1 MATALD
7 LLMSTKED
15 VNLLS
20 EESDICTIDAKTR
33 AIFVPSTIVV
43 GGVQSDKNAER
54 IKFSCPKIVG
64 DNLDLS
70 KFSVRINFENV
81 SSVDFNVSIK
91 DQYICD
97 DVAVDGENVT
107 FSWLIGRNAAR
118 YMGTVRFIVCAV
130 KTDSDSNISVE
141 WNTTIAEVPVLEGIE
156 IDQPQIGQEEKD
168 VINQLLELT
177 KNTSAEAIQNVN
189 SAKEQAIKDIQ
200 SVSQPDTTLTIE
212 GGLAEAKATGE
223 AIDSLKEDI
232 VCLENSKKKY
242 IISLSKNKEPSIE
255 WSPTKPLAHNFTS
268 NSDGFLKMIS
278 VTTKNSGKI
287 KIYVLSNYD
296 GKEIDNNVGYI
307 VRSEN
312 IFNVVSGKNSI
323 SCDIRICKGD
333 TIAYQP
339 VDGANVLYKDDP
351 QGFKTYQLNNSVYLR
366 SDSHIRFYSIDFII
380 ESNMGYQ
387 KCIDDVYK
395 YSVSSNLIGMDFDM
409 FYPVDFKEQNYITVS
424 TKDGS
429 IFPQSSETY
438 IGMYDKNKNF
448 IRNFRL
454 NNTLSY
460 RHLALRE
467 SDKDCAY
474 IKWNGDAPVIECMV
488 NYGIDILPYTVY
500 FKNAKQNESDIKKV
514 DTTDVNYIGN
524 STLVSKCMEFTNL
537 FYGDYIVSG
546 KTAPSKT
553 ESFLFFTDPHTVE
566 DSEWENGCRNML
578 QTIKNYYDSTPTSFI
593 MCGGDWI
600 GNSDTPDK
608 ACYKL
613 GLIKGFMDKLFLN
626 NYLIVGNHD
635 TNYQG
640 KADESSEIRTTRLS
654 NDAISGLWYDGG
666 KAYYSFKGNYTT
678 FYCFDTG
685 VENQKLEDCD
695 NYFWDQAIWFANSL
709 IKNESEHI
717 IIFMHILYYNNVI
730 NQMANQV
737 NDISKKFNNREIKYI
752 NNIPYNFSNV
762 KGKIDFILCGHNHSD
777 SNGLTEGGI
786 AYAITKN
793 AYPNGTPT
801 FDMVMINYDNRIIN
815 LVRVGEG
822 NSRKISMDT
831 GELIN

>member
-1 MATALD
+1 MAYDFNSL
-7 LLMSTKED
+7 TKQAPEATNRDGFYTDFED
-15 VNLLS
+15 VDPSKLHQITELTEWMRTKAKGSDVREVIAQLFERTWVEGIKEGNANLEVAQARGTHPNLRS
-20 EESDICTIDAKTR
+20 RLDESDKKQR
-33 AIFVPSTIVV
+33 
-43 GGVQSDKNAER
+43 Q
-54 IKFSCPKIVG
+54 
-64 DNLDLS
+64 
-70 KFSVRINFENV
+70 
-81 SSVDFNVSIK
+81 
-91 DQYICD
+91 
-97 DVAVDGENVT
+97 
-107 FSWLIGRNAAR
+107 
-118 YMGTVRFIVCAV
+118 
-130 KTDSDSNISVE
+130 
-141 WNTTIAEVPVLEGIE
+141 NTA
-156 IDQPQIGQEEKD
+156 Q
-168 VINQLLELT
+168 
-177 KNTSAEAIQNVN
+177 
-189 SAKEQAIKDIQ
+189 
-200 SVSQPDTTLTIE
+200 
-212 GGLAEAKATGE
+212 LAEKANKDEVTNVMTPKGTLAYASLPKSGNQVGWYYYCPDGDGTHGAGNYVWNGTSWYFGGTGDE
-223 AIDSLKEDI
+223 GYNLLKEDI
-232 VCLENSKKKY
+232 VYLENSKRKY
-242 IISLSKNKEPSIE
+242 IISLSKNKEPNIE
-255 WSPTKPLAHNFTS
+255 WSPSKPLAHNFTS

-278 VTTKNSGKI
+278 VATKNSGKI
-287 KIYVLSNYD
+287 KIYVLSNVD
-296 GKEIDNNVGYI
+296 GKQIDNNVGYI

-312 IFNVVSGKNSI
+312 IFDVVSGENSI
-323 SCDIRICKGD
+323 SCDIRIHKGD
-333 TIAYQP
+333 TIAYHP
-339 VDGANVLYKDDP
+339 IDGASVLYKDDS
-351 QGFKTYQLNNSVYLR
+351 QGFKTYQLNNGVYLR
-366 SDSHIRFYSIDFII
+366 SGSHTRFYSIDFTI
-380 ESNMGYQ
+380 ESNMEYQ

-395 YSVSSNLIGMDFDM
+395 YSVSSNLIGMDFDT

-460 RHLALRE
+460 RHIALRE

-474 IKWNGDAPVIECMV
+474 IKWNSDAPAVECMV

-500 FKNAKQNESDIKKV
+500 FKNTKQNELDIKKLDIKKV

-524 STLVSKCMEFTNL
+524 SKLVSKCMEFTNL

-566 DSEWENGCRNML
+566 GSGWENGCRNML
-578 QTIKNYYDSTPTSFI
+578 QTIKNYYDSTPTSFVV
-593 MCGGDWI
+593 CGGDWI

-613 GLIKGFMDKLFLN
+613 GLIKGFMDKLFSN

-640 KADESSEIRTTRLS
+640 KANESAETRTTRLS
-654 NDAISGLWYDGG
+654 NDAISGLMFNGK

-695 NYFWDQAIWFANSL
+695 NYFWEQAIWFCESL

-717 IIFMHILYYNNVI
+717 VIFMHILFYNNVI

-737 NDISKKFNNREIKYI
+737 DDIANKFNNRGIKYI
-752 NNIPYNFSNV
+752 NNIPYDFSNV
-762 KGKIDFILCGHNHSD
+762 KGKIDFILCGHNHAD
-777 SNGLTEGGI
+777 SNGLTERGI
-786 AYAITKN
+786 AYANTKN
-793 AYPNGTPT
+793 AYPNDTAT
-801 FDMVMINYDNRIIN
+801 FDMVMIDYDNRIVN

>member
-1 MATALD
+1 MNVDEVLAKMDALD
-7 LLMSTKED
+7 ANEEEIQYIIDENLRVISIPPLGVVLGVEGDKD
-15 VNLLS
+15 VNS
-20 EESDICTIDAKTR
+20 AKFKMVR
-33 AIFVPSTIVV
+33 YYKGI
-43 GGVQSDKNAER
+43 
-54 IKFSCPKIVG
+54 
-64 DNLDLS
+64 DLS
-70 KFSVRINFENV
+70 KFEIRINFANANGDLSYYTV
-81 SSVDFNVSIK
+81 KNLTVT
-91 DQYICD
+91 D
-97 DVAVDGENVT
+97 DTLTFEWLVGYLVT
-107 FSWLIGRNAAR
+107 K
-118 YMGTVRFIVCAV
+118 YKGTVRFVVRMIM
-130 KTDSDSNISVE
+130 TDSSTGEVQQAFD
-141 WNTTIAEVPVLEGIE
+141 TTVGEARSLEGLLV
-156 IDQPQIGQEEKD
+156 DTPTDEKVYD
-168 VINQLLELT
+168 IVAQLKADLTDHVNNLLKTIPEDYNELT
-177 KNTSAEAIQNVN
+177 KKVEDNTLGIS
-189 SAKEQAIKDIQ
+189 
-200 SVSQPDTTLTIE
+200 
-212 GGLAEAKATGE
+212 G
-223 AIDSLKEDI
+223 LKEDI
-232 VCLENSKKKY
+232 VYLENSKKKY

-287 KIYVLSNYD
+287 KIYVLSNID
-296 GKEIDNNVGYI
+296 GKEIDNNAGYI

-312 IFNVVSGKNSI
+312 IFDVVSGKNSI

-333 TIAYQP
+333 TIAYHP
-339 VDGANVLYKDDP
+339 VDGASILYNDDP
-351 QGFKTYQLNNSVYLR
+351 QGFKTYQLSDGIYLR
-366 SDSHIRFYSIDFII
+366 SGSHIRLWSIDFII
-380 ESNMGYQ
+380 EANMGYQ

-395 YSVSSNLIGMDFDM
+395 YSVSSNLIGMDFDT

-438 IGMYDKNKNF
+438 IGMYDKNKKF

-460 RHLALRE
+460 RHVALRE

-474 IKWNGDAPVIECMV
+474 IKWNGDVPAIECMV

-566 DSEWENGCRNML
+566 DSGWENGCRNML

-593 MCGGDWI
+593 VCGGDWI

-654 NDAISGLWYDGG
+654 NNAISGLWYDGG

-685 VENQKLEDCD
+685 IENQKLEDCD
-695 NYFWDQAIWFANSL
+695 KYFWNQAIWFTNSL

-737 NDISKKFNNREIKYI
+737 NDISKKFNDRAIKYI
-752 NNIPYNFSNV
+752 NNIPYDFSSV
-762 KGKIDFILCGHNHSD
+762 KGKVDFILCGHNHAD

-793 AYPNGTPT
+793 AYPNDTPT
-801 FDMVMINYDNRIIN
+801 FDMVMVDYDNRVVN

-822 NSRKISMDT
+822 TSRKISLDT
-831 GELIN
+831 GELVS

>member
-1 MATALD
+1 
-7 LLMSTKED
+7 MSTTDELLEEMLED
-15 VNLLS
+15 V
-20 EESDICTIDAKTR
+20 EEYATTVTDDDLQFWIDEHLRVISIPKNG
-33 AIFVPSTIVV
+33 VV
-43 GGVQSDKNAER
+43 AGVEGDKNVNK
-54 IKFSCPKIVG
+54 IKFGMNRYYHDFDMST
-64 DNLDLS
+64 
-70 KFSVRINFENV
+70 FSGRILYSNAKGNKNYYNITDMQA
-81 SSVDFNVSIK
+81 SGSAI
-91 DQYICD
+91 
-97 DVAVDGENVT
+97 T
-107 FSWLIGRNAAR
+107 FSWLVDADAVQYIG
-118 YMGTVRFIVCAV
+118 
-130 KTDSDSNISVE
+130 KTAFVVYLFKIQGSELRQKFFS
-141 WNTTIAEVPVLEGIE
+141 TLATLKVLEGMEVDSAVPVEKQTDIIE
-156 IDQPQIGQEEKD
+156 RMKEE
-168 VINQLLELT
+168 I
-177 KNTSAEAIQNVN
+177 SAYAEEVKKSLPADYT
-189 SAKEQAIKDIQ
+189 AMTEQ
-200 SVSQPDTTLTIE
+200 VS
-212 GGLAEAKATGE
+212 
-223 AIDSLKEDI
+223 SLKEDT
-232 VCLENSKKKY
+232 VYLENSKKKY

-255 WSPTKPLAHNFTS
+255 WSPSKPLAHNFTS
-268 NSDGFLKMIS
+268 NSDGFLKTIS

-287 KIYVLSNYD
+287 KIYVLSNID
-296 GKEIDNNVGYI
+296 GKEIDNNAGYI

-312 IFNVVSGKNSI
+312 IFDVVSGKNSI
-323 SCDIRICKGD
+323 SCDIRIYKGD
-333 TIAYQP
+333 TIAYHP
-339 VDGANVLYKDDP
+339 VDGASVLYKDDP
-351 QGFKTYQLNNSVYLR
+351 QGFETYQLNDGVYIR
-366 SDSHIRFYSIDFII
+366 SGSHIRLWSIDFII
-380 ESNMGYQ
+380 EANMGYQ

-395 YSVSSNLIGMDFDM
+395 YSVSSNLIGMDFDT

-438 IGMYDKNKNF
+438 IGMYDKNKKF

-460 RHLALRE
+460 RHVALRE

-474 IKWNGDAPVIECMV
+474 IKWNGDVPVIECMV

-500 FKNAKQNESDIKKV
+500 FKNVKQNESDIKKVDTKV

-537 FYGDYIVSG
+537 FYGDYIVSE

-593 MCGGDWI
+593 VCGGDWL

-613 GLIKGFMDKLFLN
+613 GLIKGFMDKLFSN

-640 KADESSEIRTTRLS
+640 KANESAETRTTRLS
-654 NDAISGLWYDGG
+654 NDAMSGLMFDGK

-685 VENQKLEDCD
+685 TETQKLEDFND
-695 NYFWDQAIWFANSL
+695 YFWEQAIWFCESL

-717 IIFMHILYYNNVI
+717 VIFMHILFYNNVI

-737 NDISKKFNNREIKYI
+737 DDIANKFNNRRIKNI
-752 NNIPYNFSNV
+752 KNIPYDFKNA
-762 KGKIDFILCGHNHSD
+762 KGKVEFILCGHNHAD
-777 SNGLTEGGI
+777 SNGLSPSGI
-786 AYAITKN
+786 PYAITKN